1 MKISVKV
8 ESPHMKLAGASNVIS
23 KALKGT
29 IEASLLVIKES
40 VLPYPPPPITSTY
53 IRTGTLGRSLG
64 SKGVTGGGKRYSAEF
79 GTELNYAPY
88 VIGMAQAWM
97 HKGRWWRLEVEVF
110 NRALPKIYELVE
122 TMANNLAKWLDRL

>member
-1 MKISVKV
+1 MKITVKV
-8 ESPHMKLAGASNVIS
+8 ESPERKLAGASAVIS

-29 IEASLLVIKES
+29 LEKSLQVIKES
-40 VLPYPPPPITSTY
+40 VLPYPPPPPTSKY

-64 SKGVTGGGKRYSAEF
+64 SKGVMGGGKMYSAEF

-110 NRALPKIYELVE
+110 NKAYPKIMELVE
-122 TMANNLAKWLDRL
+122 IMANNLARWMDRL